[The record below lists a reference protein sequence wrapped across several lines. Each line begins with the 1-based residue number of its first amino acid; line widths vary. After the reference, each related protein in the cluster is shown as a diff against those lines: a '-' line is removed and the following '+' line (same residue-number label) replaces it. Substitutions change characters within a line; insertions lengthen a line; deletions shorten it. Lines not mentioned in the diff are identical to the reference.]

1 MKLFVMGD
9 KQVSQLCVI
18 VIQPVFFG
26 VCNHIL
32 KAPWRVKGAGGTGWR
47 EERHNGIRKK
57 ATPRFSRTIWTVDF
71 REWVYKI
78 WLGINW

>member
-57 ATPRFSRTIWTVDF
+57 GDSPLFENHLDSGFQRV
-71 REWVYKI
+71 
-78 WLGINW
+78 GM

>member
-47 EERHNGIRKK
+47 EERHNGIREKGDS
-57 ATPRFSRTIWTVDF
+57 PLFENHLDSGFQRV
-71 REWVYKI
+71 
-78 WLGINW
+78 GI